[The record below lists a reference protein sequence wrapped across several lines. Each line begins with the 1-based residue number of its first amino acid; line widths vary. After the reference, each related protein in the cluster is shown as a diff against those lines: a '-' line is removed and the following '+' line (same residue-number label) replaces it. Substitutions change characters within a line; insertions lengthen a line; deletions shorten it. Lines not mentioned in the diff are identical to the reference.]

1 MSGFIFSAI
10 IFSSSLVIAQ
20 QTPSFYGFTIGEKVS
35 ESQKNMKSR
44 DLYFID
50 SATNAKNSATKRSV
64 FEVMKNPDNCTEET
78 NKELNTVSCTMTK
91 GDVESLALFYLNDK
105 LIRIVAKFRGHDEK
119 KIKKQLSEKF
129 TGKQV
134 EANTEMIQEFESL
147 VSRKVALD
155 AILVS
160 PFALKGKCDSCN
172 LTMFVQSNVTDGVFY
187 MTNESGLYLTLY
199 SMDLVKSELS
209 RISETNLDKKKTSF

>member
-1 MSGFIFSAI
+1 MKLSIFILTLI
-10 IFSSSLVIAQ
+10 SSTISIAQ
-20 QTPSFYGFTIGEKVS
+20 SHPSFYGFSIGERVS

-50 SATNAKNSATKRSV
+50 SVTNAKNAATKRST
-64 FEVMKNPDNCTEET
+64 FEVMRHPDNCTEET

-91 GDVESLALFYLNDK
+91 GDVESLALFYLNDR
-105 LIRIVAKFRGHDEK
+105 LVRIVAKFRGHDEK
-119 KIKKQLSEKF
+119 KIKKQLTEKF
-129 TGKQV
+129 NGRQV

-147 VSRKVALD
+147 VSGKVALD

-172 LTMFVQSNVTDGVFY
+172 LTMFVQSDVTDGVFY
-187 MTNESGLYLTLY
+187 MANESGLYLTLY